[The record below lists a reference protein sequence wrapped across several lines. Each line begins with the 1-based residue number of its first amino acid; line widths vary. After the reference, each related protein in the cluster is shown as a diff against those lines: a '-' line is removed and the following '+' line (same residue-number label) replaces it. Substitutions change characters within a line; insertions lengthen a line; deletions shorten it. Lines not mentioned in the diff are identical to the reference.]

1 MVEHESVNPFVR
13 IQGTIESVMGL
24 SPDLLASLWDTWHHE
39 SDPELSRKRK
49 LESELEPQPKSKPK
63 AGAAGAAGAASAVA
77 SGSSTAGSSL

>member
-63 AGAAGAAGAASAVA
+63 AGAASAVA
-77 SGSSTAGSSL
+77 SGSSTADSSL

>member
-63 AGAAGAAGAASAVA
+63 ADAASTVA
-77 SGSSTAGSSL
+77 SGSSSAGSSL